1 MKQILVFNYKKEF
14 KSKPSWT
21 PNTESIQKIIHE
33 SIVSRNKPFGT
44 ASDSLISFGWNS
56 IELLSL
62 GNELNLKGVYVPLT
76 SFIQHPT
83 IEFILN
89 LASEDLKNDCLEN
102 PTAEDFDIDDILSI
116 LND

>member
-1 MKQILVFNYKKEF
+1 M
-14 KSKPSWT
+14 
-21 PNTESIQKIIHE
+21 
-33 SIVSRNKPFGT
+33 
-44 ASDSLISFGWNS
+44 
-56 IELLSL
+56 
-62 GNELNLKGVYVPLT
+62 NLKGVYVPLT

-116 LND
+116 LNDWNTFNKQLNSLKLNQEIYRVEITFVTLMIDDLFYWIINCSN